1 MPTYLCS
8 SRRPDTP
15 YDFPPALDNLPRGAE
30 LGQMLAAFRPMG
42 VYRPR
47 KLSLELEADMLAQE
61 LKTHIEH
68 GLDALE
74 PQEGLQRTDEAD
86 DEGPWPNV
94 QVAPAAAAVPAA
106 SQTAKARTPSQGSTA
121 SVRSA
126 SSTGARAPLARGAM
140 APPPPPSMT
149 ARVRSGVPLSSGSSR
164 PQTTTAP
171 GRAAPTRTAG
181 PPAVRAT
188 AAKNSEP
195 LKRALSSSSS
205 AAARPAVRSALA
217 PVRPAQ
223 ARAAAPAAAATAPA
237 ASKMQLH
244 PALLEVQSDALGM
257 WVEQRL
263 ADQHD
268 EHVAA
273 AEGFALDD
281 DEELQA

>member
-61 LKTHIEH
+61 LKTHIAH

-74 PQEGLQRTDEAD
+74 PQEGLQRTEAD

-94 QVAPAAAAVPAA
+94 QVAPAAAPVPAA
-106 SQTAKARTPSQGSTA
+106 SQTANARTPSQGSTA

-140 APPPPPSMT
+140 APPPPLSMT

-164 PQTTTAP
+164 TDAHCW
-171 GRAAPTRTAG
+171 
-181 PPAVRAT
+181 PA
-188 AAKNSEP
+188 S
-195 LKRALSSSSS
+195 
-205 AAARPAVRSALA
+205 RS
-217 PVRPAQ
+217 RDGCQ
-223 ARAAAPAAAATAPA
+223 
-237 ASKMQLH
+237 
-244 PALLEVQSDALGM
+244 
-257 WVEQRL
+257 EQ
-263 ADQHD
+263 
-268 EHVAA
+268 
-273 AEGFALDD
+273 
-281 DEELQA
+281 